1 MQLLVL
7 KSLKLTLYKLTLIY
21 IITIK
26 NYHLIKNTT
35 KRPAPIISKVVELIP
50 KDDKDDDNESVAV

>member
-26 NYHLIKNTT
+26 NYHLINNTT